1 MKIKKYLL
9 LAITLLVVLFVTKAQ
24 DEYIKFNIK
33 DGSEIKYEVSEI
45 NEISFTS
52 DSLMVETIEYR
63 DAYYSFSGKPFGPN
77 DNRRNVVMS
86 YRRNT
91 PNVQTYTIIDFLGDD
106 AGAEDPDYEPLPNID
121 ILMPDASNIS
131 NGRIPVRIKPQYTGT
146 SNSTGEIWIVDMASF
161 YTDFFD
167 NPQGDEAYGA
177 DSYYEPSKR
186 QFTLHVCY
194 FLPSTY
200 DAATGN
206 VSWFG
211 DSYEYL
217 ELQGYPHYGVEIA
230 KGSTI
235 SHDDGSFAVEA
246 TITPERSVAF
256 VRTIMVAGSD
266 ENIGL
271 EAITSNAEGL
281 QEFIGNRAFT
291 AEFPVS
297 EEGTYTIV
305 AQTYNRSM
313 NPVEHASLTFDFK
326 KPASSH
332 STYLG
337 EAFYLDGFIGP
348 LFSNPANVEFTVG
361 LYQDNENPNIY
372 YLKSPYTQEGFSLN
386 IINEDNGTT
395 FVKFDVSDPT
405 FVLFPQQYSGFT
417 NNQYY
422 GGEVEIGNI
431 EGVVAAQNPDV
442 SYEAIKNYLASDEED
457 PITEFS
463 SFENGVVYICN
474 CMFSNNGRFG
484 YQLNANPVGI
494 IQFPQAKA
502 AAKAKA
508 IARNVTRP
516 AFDGMFKIAS
526 REVLKIKSDMV
537 LPKKVSNTKSGKL
550 TINTKPTTLN
560 AKAFLRK

>member
-52 DSLMVETIEYR
+52 DSLIVETIEYR
-63 DAYYSFSGKPFGPN
+63 DAYYTFSGSPFGPG
-77 DNRRNVVMS
+77 DNRRDVIMS
-86 YRRNT
+86 YRRST
-91 PNVQTYTIIDFLGDD
+91 PNVQTYTIIDFLGN
-106 AGAEDPDYEPLPNID
+106 EYPDYGPFPNID
-121 ILMPDASNIS
+121 ILVPDASNIS
-131 NGRIPVRIKPQYTGT
+131 DGRIPARIKPQPTGM
-146 SNSTGEIWIVDMASF
+146 SNSTGEVWIADMASF
-161 YTDFFD
+161 YVDFMG
-167 NPQGDEAYGA
+167 NPQGEGAYGA
-177 DSYYEPSKR
+177 DSYYEPSKE

-200 DAATGN
+200 DAANGN
-206 VSWFG
+206 LSWFG

-217 ELQGYPHYGVEIA
+217 ELPGHPHYGVEIA
-230 KGSTI
+230 KGSAI
-235 SHDDGSFAVEA
+235 SHDDGSFAVKA
-246 TITPERSVAF
+246 TITPEREVAF
-256 VRTIMVAGSD
+256 VRTIIVAGSD

-271 EAITSNAEGL
+271 QAITSNAEGL

-313 NPVEHASLTFDFK
+313 APVEHASTTFDFK
-326 KPASSH
+326 KPEGH
-332 STYLG
+332 NSTYIG
-337 EAFYLDGFIGP
+337 EAIYLDGFLGP
-348 LFSNPANVEFTVG
+348 RFSNPVNVDFSVG
-361 LYQDNENPNIY
+361 LYRDNENPNIY

-386 IINEDNGTT
+386 IINEDHSTT

-422 GGEVEIGNI
+422 GGEVEIGNL
-431 EGVVAAQNPDV
+431 EGVVAAQNPGL
-442 SYEAIKNYLASDEED
+442 SYETIKNALATDEQD

-474 CMFSNNGRFG
+474 CMFSNNGQFG
-484 YQLNANPVGI
+484 YQLKSNPVGI

-502 AAKAKA
+502 AAKDKA